1 MPDNFHYNKNL
12 KSFARR
18 LRKDS
23 TPGEIKLWM
32 EVLSKKQMKGYRF
45 LRQRPILN
53 YIVDFF
59 CKELKLVIE
68 VDGSSHIFKQEQ
80 DVIRDKKLNS
90 LGFYIIRFEEME
102 VRYDI
107 NNVLRELEYQIEKI
121 ERIKE

>member
-12 KSFARR
+12 KSFARK

-23 TPGEIKLWM
+23 TPGEIKLWV
-32 EVLSKKQMKGYRF
+32 EVLSKRQMKGYRF

-53 YIVDFF
+53 FIVDFF

-80 DVIRDKKLNS
+80 DVERDKKLSS
-90 LGFYIIRFEEME
+90 LGFYVVRFEEIE
-102 VRYDI
+102 VRRDI
-107 NNVLRELEYQIEKI
+107 DNVIRELEFQIEKI
-121 ERIKE
+121 EKMYP